1 MEMINRAAYN
11 DLRAAGMAEDQAQTV
26 AAHLPDWSQFA
37 TKQDLARLEGDMQRG
52 FSDLESRLIRWMVG
66 IFVGSVTVVGGL
78 LTVLITVVGS

>member
-1 MEMINRAAYN
+1 MEMINRVAYN

-26 AAHLPDWSQFA
+26 AAHLPDWSQFV
-37 TKQDLARLEGDMQRG
+37 TKQDLARLAGDMQRG

-66 IFVGSVTVVGGL
+66 IFVGSVTIVGGL